1 MKGCNAFIKP
11 HTSCGSSCLQ
21 NNLHVQEHEAAMS
34 EIDRQLEQQEKAA
47 REAQTRL
54 EAASQAELQE
64 ANQQVS

>member
-1 MKGCNAFIKP
+1 
-11 HTSCGSSCLQ
+11 
-21 NNLHVQEHEAAMS
+21 MS

-54 EAASQAELQE
+54 EAASQAELQQ